1 MPATDLDRVMGDF
14 YDRKLDLLIATNIIE
29 SGLDIPTANTLIVHR
44 ADQFGLA
51 QLYQLRGRVGRSKVR
66 GYAYFTVPAN
76 KALADTAERRLSV
89 IQSLEGLGAGF
100 QLASHDLDIRGAGN
114 LLGDEQSGQIRE
126 VGFELYNH
134 MLEEAVAE
142 LRARQP
148 AEPVD
153 AAAEWTPQIT
163 IDAAA
168 LMPESYIGDLDLRL
182 AMYRRLAGLATPEE
196 LEGFAAELIDRF
208 GKLPPETEQLL
219 QLVAIK
225 QLCRKANVAKL
236 DAGPKGIVLAFHE
249 NRFARPER
257 LVRLI
262 AESRGQMKVRPDHK
276 VVLLRETKSP
286 VERLKT
292 ARKLMGELAQLAA

>member
-1 MPATDLDRVMGDF
+1 MPAADLDRVMGEF
-14 YDRKLDLLIATNIIE
+14 YDRRLDLLIATNIIE

-76 KALADTAERRLSV
+76 KTLADTAERRLSRDPV
-89 IQSLEGLGAGF
+89 AGGAG
-100 QLASHDLDIRGAGN
+100 RGLPAG
-114 LLGDEQSGQIRE
+114 QPRPR
-126 VGFELYNH
+126 H
-134 MLEEAVAE
+134 P
-142 LRARQP
+142 RRRQP
-148 AEPVD
+148 AGRRAVGPDPRGRLRALQPHARGGGGRAARAAAGAPVEAARGRLD
-153 AAAEWTPQIT
+153 AADHDRRRGP
-163 IDAAA
+163 DARELSSATSTCGS
-168 LMPESYIGDLDLRL
+168 PCT
-182 AMYRRLAGLATPEE
+182 AGSPASTTPEE
-196 LEGFAAELIDRF
+196 LEAFAAELIDRF

-236 DAGPKGIVLAFHE
+236 DAGPKGIVLAFRE

-276 VVLLRETKSP
+276 VVLLRETADP
-286 VERLKT
+286 VERLQDG
-292 ARKLMGELAQLAA
+292 AGS

>member
-1 MPATDLDRVMGDF
+1 MPARDLEQVMSDF

-44 ADQFGLA
+44 ADLFGLA
-51 QLYQLRGRVGRSKVR
+51 QLYQLRGRIGRSKVR

-76 KALADTAERRLSV
+76 KALAETAERRLSV
-89 IQSLEGLGAGF
+89 IQSLEGWAR
-100 QLASHDLDIRGAGN
+100 ASSSPATT
-114 LLGDEQSGQIRE
+114 STS
-126 VGFELYNH
+126 
-134 MLEEAVAE
+134 AAPATSWATSS
-142 LRARQP
+142 RARSARSASSSTTTCWRRP
-148 AEPVD
+148 GASCAHGRRGRAGD
-153 AAAEWTPQIT
+153 AAADWTPQIT

-182 AMYRRLAGLATPEE
+182 AMYRRLASLATPEE
-196 LEGFAAELIDRF
+196 LEAFAAELIDRF

-249 NRFARPER
+249 NKFARPER

-262 AESRGQMKVRPDHK
+262 AESR
-276 VVLLRETKSP
+276 
-286 VERLKT
+286 
-292 ARKLMGELAQLAA
+292 AR